1 MSVPLS
7 VQIARDH
14 PEFAIVLLVPRR
26 GLPQAA
32 IHPDLTDDQVARA
45 FRILA
50 DGLEEGTPESQ
61 LWTTPL

>member
-14 PEFAIVLLVPRR
+14 PEFAIVLLIPRR
-26 GLPQAA
+26 GQTQAA

-45 FRILA
+45 FRLLA

-61 LWTTPL
+61 SWTTPL